1 MIKVLNILMAIK
13 MMILSDLYALFY
25 LRWVDPWNILI
36 MMEKNMSFKIEDDT
50 VLVEYIE
57 IEKKL
62 KRYYT

>member
-25 LRWVDPWNILI
+25 LRWVDSWNILI

>member
-1 MIKVLNILMAIK
+1 
-13 MMILSDLYALFY
+13 
-25 LRWVDPWNILI
+25 
-36 MMEKNMSFKIEDDT
+36 MEKNMSFKIEDDN